1 MQVVQMM
8 MFRVVKEKKKKSVEA
23 THDDKANSERCGR
36 SKPDCSCLS

>member
-8 MFRVVKEKKKKSVEA
+8 MFRVVKEKKKSVEA
-23 THDDKANSERCGR
+23 THDDKANAERCGR